1 MTRRPR
7 APARPPRPRT
17 AKAGPPP
24 QPAASSPG
32 PVDVPPDPAPAATL
46 AETAL
51 YAPVKAFLAARGYE
65 VKGEVRGCDVVAV
78 RDGAPTRLVIAELK
92 LGFSLELLLQGV
104 DRMPLA
110 DEVWLA
116 TRAVRQTRRRQA
128 RVVRLCRL
136 LGFGLLAVTAAG
148 TVTTLAEPEPYRPRP
163 DTRRRSLLLRE
174 HAARLGDPAT
184 GGSTRLP
191 VMTAYRQLALR
202 CAAALAPAGLTL
214 REMRAAGLDPGTI
227 PARNVYGWFRR
238 ESRGRYALTEAGRLA
253 LRQATP
259 DTPAAG

>member
-1 MTRRPR
+1 MTRKPR
-7 APARPPRPRT
+7 APARAPGSRT
-17 AKAGPPP
+17 ARAGPPP
-24 QPAASSPG
+24 QADTPPSGPADTPS
-32 PVDVPPDPAPAATL
+32 VPAPAATL

-51 YAPVKAFLAARGYE
+51 YAPVKAFLAARGYD
-65 VKGEVRGCDVVAV
+65 VKGEIRGCDVVAV
-78 RDGAPTRLVIAELK
+78 RDGTPTRLVIAELK
-92 LGFSLELLLQGV
+92 LGFSLELLLQGI
-104 DRMPLA
+104 DRMALA

-116 TRAVRQTRRRQA
+116 VRAVRQTWRRQS

-136 LGFGLLAVTAAG
+136 LGFGLLSVTTGG

-163 DTRRRSLLLRE
+163 DRRRRSLLLRE

-202 CAAALAPAGLTL
+202 CAAALAPASLTL

-238 ESRGRYALTEAGRLA
+238 EARGRYALTEAGRLA
-253 LRQATP
+253 LRPSTP
-259 DTPAAG
+259 DMPGAR

>member
-1 MTRRPR
+1 MTRPSRTR
-7 APARPPRPRT
+7 ARPAPLPSASPPVARS
-17 AKAGPPP
+17 GP
-24 QPAASSPG
+24 
-32 PVDVPPDPAPAATL
+32 PPDPAPAVTL

-51 YAPVKAFLAARGYE
+51 YAPVKAFLAARGYD

-104 DRMPLA
+104 DRMALA

-116 TRAVRQTRRRQA
+116 TRAVRQTGRHTGRRQS

-136 LGFGLLAVTAAG
+136 LGFGLLSVTPAGAVAI
-148 TVTTLAEPEPYRPRP
+148 LAEPEPFRPRP
-163 DTRRRSLLLRE
+163 DRKRRALLLRE
-174 HAARLGDPAT
+174 HAARDGDPAP

-191 VMTAYRQLALR
+191 LMTAYRQHALR
-202 CAAALAPAGLTL
+202 CAAALAPSSLTL
-214 REMRAAGLDPGTI
+214 GELRAAGLDPGTVL
-227 PARNVYGWFRR
+227 ARNVYGWFRR

-253 LRQATP
+253 LPEPAQDIP
-259 DTPAAG
+259 DPR